1 MGKYRPKVQKQVSF
15 AGRGSKKQLIW
26 IFQSFGNSWIFQET
40 HQPNGLCSVL
50 GSSVRLQPRI
60 TQWAD
65 QQLNITTEAIVT
77 GVDFRENGYLYLIF
91 GI

>member
-40 HQPNGLCSVL
+40 HQPNGLCSV
-50 GSSVRLQPRI
+50 
-60 TQWAD
+60 
-65 QQLNITTEAIVT
+65 
-77 GVDFRENGYLYLIF
+77 FRELREVTAKNHSMGRPTTQHNH
-91 GI
+91 